1 MKSFKST
8 AWLLPQPVLI
18 IGTYDKEGKPNAMN
32 AAWGGQWDMNEIVIS
47 LGSHQTTD
55 NLAVNPEFTVAFATA
70 ETMIASD
77 YVGIVS
83 GRNTPDK
90 MEKTGWSI
98 EKAPNVNAPIFKE
111 FPMTLECR
119 VKQKI
124 DESETG
130 YYLVAEIVNILCDE
144 KYLAEDGK
152 PDVADTKA
160 MNNLGVCYERGT
172 GVKVSLEPLRVYRTK
187 RNQSFSGS
195 FSRYFRFPFCLTHHC
210 PYFFPRILANE
221 ESGCA
226 LAYSSNEML
235 FLRASSISA
244 SRFAS
249 AAARSAA
256 MAFCSAAFSAVE
268 PFVFPLAFARS
279 SRSLAA
285 SLSYW

>member
-1 MKSFKST
+1 MSKFATIINNNVVWQIVNDILAIAITTNAMAQQAKDVINNTSNMKSFKST

-18 IGTYDKEGKPNAMN
+18 IGTYDKESKPNAMN

-55 NLAVNPEFTVAFATA
+55 NLAVNSEFTVAFATA
-70 ETMIASD
+70 KTMVASD

-98 EKAPNVNAPIFKE
+98 ENAPNVNAPVFKD

-144 KYLAEDGK
+144 KYLAG
-152 PDVADTKA
+152 
-160 MNNLGVCYERGT
+160 M
-172 GVKVSLEPLRVYRTK
+172 
-187 RNQSFSGS
+187 
-195 FSRYFRFPFCLTHHC
+195 
-210 PYFFPRILANE
+210 ANP
-221 ESGCA
+221 
-226 LAYSSNEML
+226 MW
-235 FLRASSISA
+235 R
-244 SRFAS
+244 R
-249 AAARSAA
+249 
-256 MAFCSAAFSAVE
+256 
-268 PFVFPLAFARS
+268 
-279 SRSLAA
+279 
-285 SLSYW
+285 WD